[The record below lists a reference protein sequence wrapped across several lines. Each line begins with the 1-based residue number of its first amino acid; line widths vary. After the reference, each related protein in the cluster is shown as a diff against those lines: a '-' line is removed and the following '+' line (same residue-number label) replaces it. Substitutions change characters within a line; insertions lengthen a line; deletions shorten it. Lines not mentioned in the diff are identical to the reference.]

1 MTGAVDTDGPVVV
14 KIGGARAVDP
24 AGALSDVASLVD
36 AGTDVVVT
44 HGGSTAVDETLEQL
58 GNEPEYVETPDG
70 IVGRFTDSETM
81 DVFEM
86 VLPGLLNTE
95 LVASLQS
102 EGVDAVGLSGV
113 DGGLLAGPRTPAVRV
128 LEDGKKK
135 IRRGD
140 HSGSLESVNADLLR
154 SLLEDGYT
162 PVVCPPM
169 AGYEQDE
176 SGETVVT
183 PVNTDADGTAAAIAG
198 ELAAT
203 AVFLTD
209 VSGIFA
215 DPDDEETL
223 IETVETPGEWAA
235 LETAAEGF
243 MGRKVMAIEDAL
255 SAGAPAAIVAD
266 ANVDQPVSSA
276 LSGAGTH
283 IYPSALG
290 ETGTDIA
297 TEAVEADTQ

>member
-1 MTGAVDTDGPVVV
+1 MTDDETVVV

-24 AGALSDVASLVD
+24 AGALSDVAELVD
-36 AGTDVVVT
+36 SGTDVVVT

-58 GNEPEYVETPDG
+58 GIEPKYVETPDG
-70 IVGRFTDSETM
+70 VVGRFTDSETM

-95 LVASLQS
+95 LVADLQS

-113 DGGLLAGPRTPAVRV
+113 DGDLLAGPRTSAVRV

-140 HSGSLESVNADLLR
+140 HSGRLESVNADLLE
-154 SLLEDGYT
+154 SLLDDGYT

-169 AGYEQDE
+169 AGYEKDE
-176 SGETVVT
+176 NGETTVT

-198 ELAAT
+198 ALEAT

-209 VSGIFA
+209 VPGIFA
-215 DPDDEETL
+215 DPDDETTV
-223 IETVETPGEWAA
+223 IETVETVAEFDELEAA
-235 LETAAEGF
+235 AAGF
-243 MGRKVMAIEDAL
+243 MGRKAMAIADAL
-255 SAGAPAAIVAD
+255 SDGASKAIVAD
-266 ANVDQPVSSA
+266 ANANQPVSSA

-283 IYPSALG
+283 VFPSALG
-290 ETGTDIA
+290 ESTTHIA
-297 TEAVEADTQ
+297 QETLEADTQ